1 MEPKDLIADCC
12 KITKLNNGII
22 KCEFIKD
29 FYYST
34 ELAWQIF
41 EFCNQL
47 AETAPYKMLWIMNT
61 KLQPQK
67 ELFDFYANEKR
78 SFKISSE
85 AFCLNS
91 TTIKLMANF
100 YFRAKRPKIT
110 SKVFESET
118 LAIEWLITN

>member
-1 MEPKDLIADCC
+1 MEHDDLITDCC
-12 KITKLNNGII
+12 RITKLNHGII

-41 EFCNQL
+41 EACNQL
-47 AETAPYKMLWIMNT
+47 AESSTYKMLWIMNT

-78 SFKISSE
+78 SLKINSE
-85 AFCLNS
+85 AFCINS
-91 TTIKLMANF
+91 TAIKLMANF
-100 YFRAKRPKIT
+100 YFRTKKPKIV
-110 SKVFESET
+110 SKVFDSET
-118 LAIEWLITN
+118 LAIEWLIVN